1 MMHFVNTLFVKN
13 YLEKTE
19 FKVRIRTS
27 IVQQIWGANP
37 QVFGFTPML
46 NIALLC
52 GKIVGTHAREIDVQ
66 INRAMRKR
74 NGKLIEKL
82 YIPSSL
88 VPSAEEY
95 CFSQDLS
102 QRGNTKRVQ

>member
-1 MMHFVNTLFVKN
+1 MMHLVNILLVNN

-37 QVFGFTPML
+37 QVLVFGFTPML
-46 NIALLC
+46 NIVLLC
-52 GKIVGTHAREIDVQ
+52 GKIVGTHTREIDVQ

-82 YIPSSL
+82 YSL
-88 VPSAEEY
+88 
-95 CFSQDLS
+95 FLGSQC
-102 QRGNTKRVQ
+102 

>member
-1 MMHFVNTLFVKN
+1 M
-13 YLEKTE
+13 
-19 FKVRIRTS
+19 
-27 IVQQIWGANP
+27 QQIWGANP
-37 QVFGFTPML
+37 QVFVFGFTPML

-82 YIPSSL
+82 YSL
-88 VPSAEEY
+88 
-95 CFSQDLS
+95 FLGSQC
-102 QRGNTKRVQ
+102 